1 MKVQLISA
9 ALRLLGVGSTIKSAV
24 IIIMK
29 HFQSLLMALSV
40 CVCVWK
46 TKKAPAANSS
56 RKLIGDRATSPKGDE
71 YL

>member
-46 TKKAPAANSS
+46 TKKHQQRTRVES
-56 RKLIGDRATSPKGDE
+56 
-71 YL
+71 